1 MPANRQQNE
10 ESGMAMV
17 LVITILA
24 ALLGIAAVG
33 LSLQL
38 NSTKSTT
45 LIKESREALFCAE
58 AGLAAGRNVITSN
71 RSDWTD
77 VLAGNAVS
85 WYSNTDPKG
94 FTGDADNDGVGGD
107 YWVTIE
113 DDGDDAD
120 KATDI
125 NDTIIVTSSC
135 VLFPNSP
142 ASVIEVISLRGQ
154 GHAYRSQSGQGSGN
168 TGNAN

>member
-1 MPANRQQNE
+1 
-10 ESGMAMV
+10 MV

-58 AGLAAGRNVITSN
+58 AGLAAGRNVITTN
-71 RSDWTD
+71 RSDWND
-77 VLAGNAVS
+77 VLAGNAIS

-113 DDGDDAD
+113 DDGEADGD
-120 KATDI
+120 KAVDS
-125 NDTIIVTSSC
+125 NDTIIVKSTC

-142 ASVIEVISLRGQ
+142 ASVIEVISLRGI